1 MSLNVI
7 TVEKEYTL
15 AVPRAKLFKF
25 LTNDLH
31 QPPTPSS
38 NAIHSVQHFGD
49 HKKIN
54 INVSG
59 GETHSVLGK
68 LEEIDEANFG
78 YKYSVVEAKDFPDK
92 VEKTTHNV
100 KLLEGPNGGTIAKDT
115 VSYFYKGDVPP
126 TDFKAAQDKVHG
138 ILKHLDAHLMAN

>member
-7 TVEKEYTL
+7 SVEKEYTL
-15 AVPRAKLFKF
+15 AVPRAKLFNFVTK
-25 LTNDLH
+25 DLH
-31 QPPTPSS
+31 QHPNAA
-38 NAIHSVQHFGD
+38 NAIHSVQHAGA

-54 INVSG
+54 LNVSG
-59 GETHSVLGK
+59 GETHSALGK

-92 VEKTTHNV
+92 VEKTTHDV

-126 TDFKAAQDKVHG
+126 TDFKAAKDKVHG
-138 ILKHLDAHLMAN
+138 IFKHLEAHLLAN